1 MKFARARTEKRRRSA
16 DRWIQRLTDRLR
28 SIIAGCTGAIRSPL
42 MAAIVTDELQPVE
55 IAVIA
60 AAIRAFEFHGRKN

>member
-1 MKFARARTEKRRRSA
+1 
-16 DRWIQRLTDRLR
+16 
-28 SIIAGCTGAIRSPL
+28 

-55 IAVIA
+55 IAVVT

>member
-1 MKFARARTEKRRRSA
+1 
-16 DRWIQRLTDRLR
+16 
-28 SIIAGCTGAIRSPL
+28 
-42 MAAIVTDELQPVE
+42 MAAIVADELQPVE